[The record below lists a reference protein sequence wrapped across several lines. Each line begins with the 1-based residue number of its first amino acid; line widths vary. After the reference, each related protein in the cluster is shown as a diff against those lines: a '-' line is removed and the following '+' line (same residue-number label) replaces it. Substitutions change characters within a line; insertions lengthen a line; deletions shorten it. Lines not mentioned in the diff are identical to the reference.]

1 MALKAGDSYFSFR
14 RDDVTSSG
22 YNEWT
27 VPLDLLPTRYAPVE
41 KQLRVF
47 VNQTEYAFD
56 DETDPG
62 LATEKWTSLGEETVT
77 GAPCWGVRFTFSRG
91 SGFSV
96 SIREFGIWTNGIF
109 RTAEE
114 LGLTADDSYDGDMS
128 TSQNFSVTPATK
140 TFTFSQQQFVTKAGW
155 SRPSGS
161 NRAENMTVQINVGTP
176 DDPDWV
182 TIGSR
187 TGLSLGD
194 YPASTDPYDPEASL
208 LTEEPGPELIETKT
222 YPKIRITPALTANS
236 DRLTVIRE
244 TRQDRAWVK
253 PSGGAYAYGQSL
265 HWYWTQLLYT
275 YQELCELETIAPLIG
290 LPVAA
295 RVPNPYTAGNQVAL
309 GVNDGTSRTQIDY
322 SGLELLD
329 GIPGAPS
336 DPAHQIVVEGGNT
349 TSGNSTW
356 WSTISPSAYTINA
369 STKVI
374 TLDSGVTYDIRAR
387 RVTRKDRLWVDIQT
401 VGPIGWNSAVIGL
414 LQKQMRFLREEACF
428 VPQFFEGHPLNTPI
442 FPRAWNWLV
451 FTGGGG
457 SFTFGGPYWGG
468 DGSVVVYENDI
479 ELTEGTDYTV
489 NWPEIV
495 LNTPAGANDTITI
508 GGTGGGGGFS
518 FPAPDGDE
526 GDSSPGTVTAPP
538 PAPQVPIDFPGF
550 DADLGFT
557 LSISAVETTA
567 LSSGNWEGGTVVSV
581 IQGNAPLDPLKPLYL
596 KIAVTVTNPADLLY
610 NRSGVLYF
618 RGYCGSGDSLFAVA
632 CADDTTGDGNY
643 DQVDTT
649 SANLGCLDTTATTT
663 QNLVRAKLAEFSRSN
678 VNRPTVNFALGA
690 LGGMNDADIGGDVNN
705 IPYMDAWVQLA
716 EDSIAAQEAGVV
728 SETGF
733 TGEQFENYINPDVD
747 FDDFD
752 VPVP

>member
-1 MALKAGDSYFSFR
+1 MALKAGNSYFSFR

-22 YNEWT
+22 YNEWI
-27 VPLDLLPTRYAPVE
+27 VPLSLLPTRYAPVE

-47 VNQTEYAFD
+47 VNETEYTFD

-96 SIREFGIWTNGIF
+96 SVREFGIWTNGIF

-114 LGLTADDSYDGDMS
+114 LGLTADNSYDGDMS

-161 NRAENMTVQINVGTP
+161 NRAENMAVQINVGTP

-194 YPASTDPYDPEASL
+194 YPSSTTPYDPEASL

-222 YPKIRITPALTANS
+222 YPKIKITPALAANS
-236 DRLTVIRE
+236 DRLTVVRE
-244 TRQDRAWVK
+244 TRQDRAWVY
-253 PSGGAYAYGQSL
+253 PYGGAYAYGQSL
-265 HWYWTQLLYT
+265 HWYWTQLLFI
-275 YQELCELETIAPLIG
+275 YQDLCELETVAPLIG

-295 RVPNPYTAGNQVAL
+295 RVPNDYSAGSQVAL
-309 GVNDGTSRTQIDY
+309 GVNDGTSRSTIDY
-322 SGLELLD
+322 SGIELLE

-336 DPAHQIVVEGGNT
+336 DPKHQLVVEAGNAT
-349 TSGNSTW
+349 AGNSTW
-356 WSTISPSAYTINA
+356 WSTVGTSDYTINS

-374 TLDSGVTYDIRAR
+374 TLDSGVTADIRAR
-387 RVTRKDRLWVDIQT
+387 RVTRKDRLWVDIET
-401 VGPIGWNSAVIGL
+401 VGPIGWNTAVIGL
-414 LQKQMRFLREEACF
+414 LEKQMRFLREEACF
-428 VPQFFEGHPLNTPI
+428 VPQFFTGHPLNNSI

-451 FTGGGG
+451 FAGGGG

-479 ELTEGTDYTV
+479 ELTEGVDYTV

-495 LNTPAGANDTITI
+495 LNTPAGADDTITI

-518 FPAPDGDE
+518 FPAPGGDE
-526 GDSSPGTVTAPP
+526 DDPSPGTVTAPP

-557 LSISAVETTA
+557 LSIGAVETSV
-567 LSSGNWEGGTVVSV
+567 LSSGNWEGGTTITTTS
-581 IQGNAPLDPLKPLYL
+581 GNFPQAPLAPLYL
-596 KIAVTVTNPADLLY
+596 KMAVTVTDPDDPLFGH
-610 NRSGVLYF
+610 SGVLYF
-618 RGYCGSGDSLFAVA
+618 KGYCGSGESLFAVA

-643 DQVDTT
+643 DQVDST
-649 SANLGCLDTTATTT
+649 SAALGCLDTSATTT
-663 QNLVRAKLAEFSRSN
+663 QNLVRAKIAEFSRSN
-678 VNRPTVNFALGA
+678 INRPTVELALGV
-690 LGGMNDADIGGDVNN
+690 LGGMNDADIGGDANN
-705 IPYMDAWVQLA
+705 IPYMDAWIQLA
-716 EDSIAAQEAGVV
+716 EDSIAAEEAGVV

-747 FDDFD
+747 FNDFD